1 MADAPGI
8 AVVGMSFREGPTA
21 VRSLMHAIDELDDGP
36 SGSLLKQGTVTGIV
50 RVHTCSRAEWI
61 LSAPQPLWAA
71 ELLRASLLS
80 RVGKEAEGR
89 QMHLKAG
96 FAAVHYLVRVSLGL
110 ESLAEGEQAVGRQ
123 MLKSFDAANKAGL
136 TDKMSRQIWRGVMR
150 CLQLR
155 RDTLPPRDT
164 HGVQGL
170 VIRRMQLA
178 AVEHEQKVIV
188 LGMGEMGRA
197 TARALE
203 RHGYKNVETHGRSSL
218 DAAMKSA
225 RDTAVVVI
233 TAGGPEAWVEL
244 PERDANALVIDV
256 GSPAQLKSA
265 PGWTVAGLD
274 QLLEGE
280 GAQLPDDER
289 AQLWEVAE
297 TATFAMLKE
306 LKIAPK
312 GKVLGAIDEE
322 SRAFLRNE
330 LPSLM
335 ANLSPEE
342 AKKLKSGLNQF
353 THRLL
358 KRTRS
363 EDVT

>member
-21 VRSLMHAIDELDDGP
+21 VRSRMHSIDELDDGP
-36 SGSLLKQGTVTGIV
+36 SASLLKQGTVTGIV
-50 RVHTCSRAEWI
+50 RVHTCSRVEWI
-61 LSAPQPLWAA
+61 LSAPQPTWAA

-80 RVGKEAEGR
+80 RVGQVADGR
-89 QMHLKAG
+89 AMHLKAG
-96 FAAVHYLVRVSLGL
+96 YAAVHYLVRVALGL

-123 MLKSFDAANKAGL
+123 LIRSFEVANKAGL
-136 TDKMSRQIWRGVMR
+136 TDKLSRQIWRGTAR

-164 HGVQGL
+164 HGVQAL
-170 VIRRMQLA
+170 VVRKLR
-178 AVEHEQKVIV
+178 HEGVGPSDPVMV

-203 RHGYKNVETHGRSSL
+203 RAGFTELVTHGRSSL
-218 DAAMKSA
+218 SAAMKA
-225 RDTAVVVI
+225 AQTVRAVVI
-233 TAGGPEAWVEL
+233 TAGAPEAWVEL
-244 PERDANALVIDV
+244 PERFGGLVIDV
-256 GSPAQLKSA
+256 GSPPQLKTA
-265 PGWTVAGLD
+265 PGWSAAGLD
-274 QLLEGE
+274 ELLEGE
-280 GAQLPDDER
+280 GAQLPEEER
-289 AQLWEVAE
+289 AQLWDVAE

-322 SRAFLRNE
+322 SRQFLRNE
-330 LPSLM
+330 LPNLM
-335 ANLSPEE
+335 ANLPPEE

-358 KRTRS
+358 KRTRA
-363 EDVT
+363 EDMS